1 MTIISV
7 QGENILESLELVSEA
22 QGDLTEPVYA
32 ILFDAHPE
40 LEPLFAL
47 DTDGGVRGSML
58 QYALECIM
66 DYIGDRTL
74 VTNFVSSSRY
84 VHHGY
89 GVPEHDFDDFFVAIM
104 QCCQA
109 TLGARWTDAMDA
121 EWQAMLKDLSNMKGI

>member
-1 MTIISV
+1 MSA
-7 QGENILESLELVSEA
+7 QGENILKSLELVSEIE
-22 QGDLTEPVYA
+22 GDLTQPVYK
-32 ILFDAHPE
+32 ILFEAHPE

-47 DTDGGVRGSML
+47 DSDGGVRGSML

-66 DYIGDRTL
+66 DYVGEQML

-104 QCCQA
+104 QCCKA
-109 TLGARWTDAMDA
+109 SLGNQWTDAMNT
-121 EWQAMLKDLSNMKGI
+121 EWQAMLNDFSTMKES